1 MIYLLIEYLKGNLH
15 PDSFGFI
22 PSPFD
27 REAESPLVTKG
38 GVMNTEQQE
47 RSIIIAED
55 NDTFRKNNPAS
66 YLITAG
72 ALNHCDIANVIYAV
86 RDFSDFNEDNDP
98 YGEHD
103 FGSFKVDGQ
112 KLFWKIDYYDS
123 EHRGYCDPLANECRR
138 VLTIMLAEEY

>member
-1 MIYLLIEYLKGNLH
+1 M
-15 PDSFGFI
+15 D
-22 PSPFD
+22 
-27 REAESPLVTKG
+27 
-38 GVMNTEQQE
+38 TEQQE

-55 NDTFRKNNPAS
+55 NDMFRKNNPAS